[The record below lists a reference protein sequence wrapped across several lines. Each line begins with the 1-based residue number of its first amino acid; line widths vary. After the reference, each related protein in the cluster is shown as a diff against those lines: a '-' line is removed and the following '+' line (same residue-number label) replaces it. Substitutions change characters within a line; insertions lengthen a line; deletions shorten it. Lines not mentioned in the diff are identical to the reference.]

1 MKRTGK
7 NFALLCVGLVAAS
20 CAKELNNE
28 IRNVVVPGE
37 EIIFGAAAS
46 FENGDQKTK
55 TEYGEPNTEKGYVP
69 LKWFT
74 TDEIEIACP
83 EAVNAQ
89 QATYRVSDE
98 ITNGADVN
106 SSSATLMRTSEKGL
120 QWSAEEM
127 HHFYAMYPAS
137 SMFSDSERG
146 SIGMGEGG
154 VTGYMPVNQNP
165 LKIVNTEGTELSTG
179 NNDGNSSWIVN
190 PDMRYAY
197 MVAKNAYT
205 TESEGNVTLTF
216 KPIVTAL
223 EFDVTCPEIGKQENG
238 EAAIFITAL
247 SLHSASNT
255 NICGAFKY
263 QFNQTA
269 GEYDENDGILTDAN
283 TGTGYD
289 RITMSMPNDGV
300 KMANGNKLDVTFFLL
315 PTVNFTGGDLK
326 LDIFYTLN
334 GSPFVKT
341 ATIGKEIQA
350 KKKYFFSDLV
360 LPAIKTN
367 VKGSSWI
374 SAIDDNVYVSQLSIP
389 VAGNAFSKGYLG
401 SNPEYYKEQVIDYE
415 ELWNLGVRGFEFC
428 TASNGVIDGT
438 ADISS
443 QPFICN
449 ATHLAGDNL
458 GQAFSKLV
466 AKMDEEESDG
476 TKPYKNECLII
487 IFKYVTHGEKNGYAD
502 TGFDPQIYCQQVCKF
517 LENYSSRLA
526 VLDANTTVGDIRG
539 KIVALIRPGD
549 DAYMASLGKETTPG
563 IDISS
568 SAVADKVTIIQDWG
582 TCIDRWDRRYNN
594 YAAEGAFKS
603 DGDIVFE
610 DLLWGES
617 KSNSSFT
624 YNSRYNGQNLS
635 NDINY
640 PTESLNL
647 AHTLTIGSNANAG
660 TAYISDQIR
669 VVPQNS
675 SFTSAFYSTLNV
687 SSGIFNKTYRYLW
700 LKWPESMTSKLR
712 MIKDVFDRSTRTKG
726 SSSSSI
732 FIQNLCGFYLTNN
745 LTESLLPYNGSYTS
759 SLTGLSDKEYKL
771 NDAGQG
777 GNYSAHAAD
786 FNTAFYNFV
795 IAEEQ
800 KGADGIQ
807 GPWGLVM
814 MDYIGA
820 SASQFTGLD
829 EYASDNTTHANATDA
844 SAASTALPRLILMN
858 NFKFPLATKQDPASA
873 NYDNEI
879 EDGGNAI
886 DFAN

>member
-55 TEYGEPNTEKGYVP
+55 TEYGDPVTENGVGYVP
-69 LKWFT
+69 LKWLT
-74 TDEIEIACP
+74 TDKIEIACP

-98 ITNGADVN
+98 ITNGTDGN

-120 QWSAEEM
+120 QWSAEET

-197 MVAKNAYT
+197 MVAKNAYN

-223 EFDVTCPEIGKQENG
+223 EFDVTCPEIGTQGNG
-238 EAAIFITAL
+238 EAAIYITAL
-247 SLHSASNT
+247 SLHSSSNT

-300 KMANGNKLDVTFFLL
+300 KMANGKKLDVTFFLL
-315 PTVNFTGGDLK
+315 PTVDFKGGDLK

-350 KKKYFFSDLV
+350 KKKYFFSNLV
-360 LPAIKTN
+360 LPAIAPN
-367 VKGSSWI
+367 VKGSSWF
-374 SAIDDNVYVSQLSIP
+374 SAMDPNTLISQLSIP
-389 VAGNAFSKGYLG
+389 VAGNAFSSYYVG
-401 SNPEYYKEQVIDYE
+401 SNSQYYKEQTLHYT
-415 ELWNLGVRGFEFC
+415 ELWDKGVRGFEFC
-428 TASNGVIDGT
+428 TSYGCTTTKSTDWFGNDKYTYKNTGTLEDEYFVCNGEEMTSAISADGT
-438 ADISS
+438 TKVT
-443 QPFICN
+443 FGN
-449 ATHLAGDNL
+449 AFRTLATLL
-458 GQAFSKLV
+458 GNNQ
-466 AKMDEEESDG
+466 
-476 TKPYKNECLII
+476 NECLII
-487 IFKYVTHGEKNGYAD
+487 ICTYKSYNHDSGTGYNPQQYIDDLEQFLSDNPDINGQLVKLS
-502 TGFDPQIYCQQVCKF
+502 P
-517 LENYSSRLA
+517 SSVVSDLK
-526 VLDANTTVGDIRG
+526 G
-539 KIVALIRPGD
+539 KIAIIVRPGD
-549 DAYMASLGKETTPG
+549 DDYASTQNLT
-563 IDISS
+563 ISN
-568 SAVADKVTIIQDWG
+568 AKLTLVKDWG
-582 TCIDRWDRRYNN
+582 TSVDKWGKRFGSTYMD
-594 YAAEGAFKS
+594 EGAFNTSGKLK
-603 DGDIVFE
+603 IE
-610 DLLWGES
+610 DYLWGVG
-617 KSNSSFT
+617 SSRSGT
-624 YNSRYNGQNLS
+624 YSHSSYGPDFQAG
-635 NDINY
+635 Y
-640 PTESLNL
+640 PTVDNFVFDHNTNESGQIVHIQEWARIVPDNSF
-647 AHTLTIGSNANAG
+647 ATSKFCSGLT
-660 TAYISDQIR
+660 
-669 VVPQNS
+669 
-675 SFTSAFYSTLNV
+675 TSHPGGHDT
-687 SSGIFNKTYRYLW
+687 YLW
-700 LKWPESMTSKLR
+700 LQWPESCVQKQK
-712 MIKDVFDRSTRTKG
+712 MIKKTVGTSMSTMGGATENK
-726 SSSSSI
+726 I
-732 FIQNLCGFYLTNN
+732 FINSLCGYYPVSTLATSFYPYNTNYQYDCLGSHRWN
-745 LTESLLPYNGSYTS
+745 SYSPSFSLDGAGSGGDYVACAYDLNKWFYNWLTEN
-759 SLTGLSDKEYKL
+759 
-771 NDAGQG
+771 
-777 GNYSAHAAD
+777 
-786 FNTAFYNFV
+786 
-795 IAEEQ
+795 EETQ
-800 KGADGIQ
+800 Q
-807 GPWGLVM
+807 GPVGLVM
-814 MDYIGA
+814 LNHIGNTSGGA
-820 SASQFTGLD
+820 DDKSLD
-829 EYASDNTTHANATDA
+829 LVNW
-844 SAASTALPRLILMN
+844 ILMN

>member
-55 TEYGEPNTEKGYVP
+55 TEYGDPVTENGVGYVP
-69 LKWFT
+69 LKWLT
-74 TDEIEIACP
+74 TDKIEIACP

-89 QATYRVSDE
+89 QATYRISDE
-98 ITNGADVN
+98 ITNGTDGN

-120 QWSAEEM
+120 QWSAEET

-146 SIGMGEGG
+146 RIGMGEGG
-154 VTGYMPVNQNP
+154 VSGYMPVNQNP

-360 LPAIKTN
+360 LPAIAPN
-367 VKGSSWI
+367 VKGSSWF
-374 SAIDDNVYVSQLSIP
+374 SAMDPNTLISQLSIP
-389 VAGNAFSKGYLG
+389 VAGNAFSSYYSGTN
-401 SNPEYYKEQVIDYE
+401 SQYYKEQTLNYTD
-415 ELWNLGVRGFEFC
+415 LWDKGVRGFEFC
-428 TASNGVIDGT
+428 TAHGKTGFDNSTSGTLENNRFVCNGQAMNVTATDGT
-438 ADISS
+438 TVTFGNAFRRLASQLDIE
-443 QPFICN
+443 
-449 ATHLAGDNL
+449 D
-458 GQAFSKLV
+458 
-466 AKMDEEESDG
+466 
-476 TKPYKNECLII
+476 YKNECLIVI
-487 IFKYVTHGEKNGYAD
+487 CTYKTYGESGI
-502 TGFDPQIYCQQVCKF
+502 DPQQYINDLEAF
-517 LENYSSRLA
+517 LNNNSDINSKLVKLSPSS
-526 VLDANTTVGDIRG
+526 TVSNLKG
-539 KIVALIRPGD
+539 KIAIIVRLID
-549 DAYMASLGKETTPG
+549 DEYATYVGKSTSN
-563 IDISS
+563 D
-568 SAVADKVTIIQDWG
+568 VTVHNTNLTLVKDWG
-582 TCIDRWDRRYNN
+582 TSVDKWGKRFGSTYMD
-594 YAAEGAFKS
+594 EGAFNTTGKS
-603 DGDIVFE
+603 KIE
-610 DLLWGES
+610 EYLWGVGS
-617 KSNSSFT
+617 SRTGSYSNSSYGPDFQ
-624 YNSRYNGQNLS
+624 SG
-635 NDINY
+635 Y
-640 PTESLNL
+640 PTVDNFIFNHNTNESGQTVHVQEW
-647 AHTLTIGSNANAG
+647 ARMI
-660 TAYISDQIR
+660 
-669 VVPQNS
+669 PENS
-675 SFTSAFYSTLNV
+675 FATSKFYSRLSASHVGGHT
-687 SSGIFNKTYRYLW
+687 TYLW
-700 LKWPESMTSKLR
+700 LQWPESYSQKQR
-712 MIKDVFDRSTRTKG
+712 MIESTVVLSMATKG
-726 SSSSSI
+726 GSTDNKI
-732 FIQNLCGFYLTNN
+732 FINSLCGFYPVSSLNTSYYPYNTKYQYDCQGSHWGSYSPSFSLDN
-745 LTESLLPYNGSYTS
+745 AGSGGDYVACAYDLNKWFYNWLTEN
-759 SLTGLSDKEYKL
+759 
-771 NDAGQG
+771 
-777 GNYSAHAAD
+777 
-786 FNTAFYNFV
+786 
-795 IAEEQ
+795 EETQ
-800 KGADGIQ
+800 Q
-807 GPWGLVM
+807 GPVGLVM
-814 MDYIGA
+814 LNHIGNTSGRA
-820 SASQFTGLD
+820 DDKSLD
-829 EYASDNTTHANATDA
+829 LVNW
-844 SAASTALPRLILMN
+844 ILMN

-879 EDGGNAI
+879 ADGGNAI